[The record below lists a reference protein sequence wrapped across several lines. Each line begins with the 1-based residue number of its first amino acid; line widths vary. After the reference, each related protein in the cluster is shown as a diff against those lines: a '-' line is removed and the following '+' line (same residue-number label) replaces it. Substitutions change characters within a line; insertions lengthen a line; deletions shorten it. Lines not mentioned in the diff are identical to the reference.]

1 MCKFFKIILLS
12 IFFLTSS
19 AFAADSRYV
28 LYPNGSAQSGQV
40 EKQSVHSHEPTEV
53 NIMQLDN
60 MVPNYDKSSNDSQ
73 GITLRVNPIPNAAR
87 VPVEGIVYE
96 TSDFPISH
104 IDPKTGENGINTTYP
119 GFRGANE
126 LIVYTPTYGL
136 RTGTNEFGSEASV
149 VGNTVVKFGGADSII
164 PNGGFVISGHG
175 KAKTWIQKNL
185 LLGAKIYVDFD
196 KKRVYSYIT
205 PDTYVFEVNEKIK
218 DTQAVMNYYRMM
230 DAEYDGRRAISFL
243 NRAKDY
249 LRRAERRPD
258 RASGYIT
265 QAKVCVN
272 SALENAIPYREDEF
286 KGIWIRPVEHNETE
300 IALAVEKLKEA
311 GVKNVFLETYFHGM
325 TIYPSEVMARYGFVP
340 QRGEFI
346 GFDPLAV
353 WIKECHKHDIKLHIW
368 FETFYLGNKPPRCS
382 QKHILSVNPEWANKT
397 KILAD
402 SDEISK
408 SSAEWNGYFLDP
420 ANPEVQQFLCE
431 LMSEMFQ
438 KYRPDGINLD
448 YIRYPLGAQNRTDA
462 SKGTEWGY
470 TKIAREEFQ
479 ELYGVDPVTLKVADP
494 LRKVWF
500 EYRQNKITDFV
511 EITRNLTKKYNVTF
525 TTVVFTDKTKSLE
538 TKMQDWQTWSRRNLV
553 DAFTPMILTT
563 DRKTAST
570 IVREMKNSMTPSTKL
585 YMGIYVMYM
594 DAPVDELL
602 MQIHEMR
609 KMHANGVVFF
619 DYAHFAEKYRDA
631 LSVRAFN
638 PERR

>member
-1 MCKFFKIILLS
+1 MCKFLKIIILS
-12 IFFLTSS
+12 IFLLTST
-19 AFAADSRYV
+19 AFAAEVKYV
-28 LYPNGSAQSGQV
+28 LYPNGNAQDAKV
-40 EKQSVHSHEPTEV
+40 EQSSVHSHVPQEV
-53 NIMQLDN
+53 NIMQLEN
-60 MVPNYDKSSNDSQ
+60 MVTDYDDSKNSNQ
-73 GITLRVNPIPNAAR
+73 GITFKVNPIPEAAR
-87 VPVEGIVYE
+87 EPVEGIIYDM
-96 TSDFPISH
+96 SDFPISH

-126 LIVYTPTYGL
+126 LIVYTPSYGL
-136 RTGTNEFGSEASV
+136 RTGTNEFGSEVSV

-185 LLGAKIYVDFD
+185 LLGAKIYVDFNN
-196 KKRVYSYIT
+196 KRVYSYIT
-205 PDTYVFEVNEKIK
+205 PDTYVFEVSEKIK
-218 DTQAVMNYYRMM
+218 ETEAVMHYYRMM
-230 DAEYDGRRAISFL
+230 DAAYDGRKSLSFL

-258 RASGYIT
+258 RATGYIT

-272 SALENAIPYREDEF
+272 SALENAIPYKQDEF
-286 KGIWIRPVEHNETE
+286 KGIWVRPVEHNETE
-300 IALAVEKLKEA
+300 IAIAVERLKDA
-311 GVKNVFLETYFHGM
+311 GIKNVFLETYFHGM
-325 TIYPSEVMARYGFVP
+325 TIYPSEVMARYGFVT
-340 QRGEFI
+340 QRGEFT

-353 WIKECHKHDIKLHIW
+353 WIKECHKNGIKLHIW

-382 QKHILSVNPEWANKT
+382 QKHILSVNPDWANKT
-397 KILAD
+397 KAMAD
-402 SDEISK
+402 SSEISK

-420 ANPEVQQFLCE
+420 ANPDVRQFLCE

-470 TKIAREEFQ
+470 TKVARDEFQ

-511 EITRNLTKKYNVTF
+511 EITRNLTNKYNVTF
-525 TTVVFTDKTKSLE
+525 TTVVFTDKKKSLE

-619 DYAHFAEKYRDA
+619 DYAHFAEKYSDA

-638 PERR
+638 PDRR